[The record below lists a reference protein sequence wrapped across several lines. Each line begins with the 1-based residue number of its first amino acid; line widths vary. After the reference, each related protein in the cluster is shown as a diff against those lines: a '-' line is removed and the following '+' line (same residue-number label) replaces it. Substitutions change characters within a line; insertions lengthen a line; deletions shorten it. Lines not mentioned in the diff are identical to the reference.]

1 MIFSWACAPS
11 VVHVRVLLQQLV
23 FGGRSLFQ
31 MSSVST
37 SNCHPIH
44 AERSISQA
52 PEKKNEHFL
61 HSILAKHLAVGRAPK
76 KKAVHPLHVAPSR
89 RTCLK
94 SARTSRVAF
103 SPTAVQQDS
112 LREHV

>member
-1 MIFSWACAPS
+1 MFSWACAPS
-11 VVHVRVLLQQLV
+11 VVDVSVLLQQLV

-37 SNCHPIH
+37 SSCAIE
-44 AERSISQA
+44 AKRSLSQA
-52 PEKKNEHFL
+52 AEKKRALSPSHFGETRG
-61 HSILAKHLAVGRAPK
+61 SWKSAN
-76 KKAVHPLHVAPSR
+76 KKAVHPVQVAPSR

-94 SARTSRVAF
+94 SARTSRVAS

-112 LREHV
+112 LIEHV